1 MPLPLFRS
9 TPEVYEWDFHFSLS
23 CMFVYIKLS
32 GFLCMSLFNNHDLQW
47 EMCFL
52 LLSTQEMNTLYR
64 FWSYFLRSMFNSSM
78 YDEFRK
84 YAHEDAAAGYN
95 YGVECLFRFYRLVV
109 NCALYI
115 VLVIF
120 TVPTWILSFTSV
132 FSYLTKNSKYVS
144 LFSTLALMCG
154 SMYSYFSYGLEKD
167 FREDLYKDFEQLTVE
182 FYHKGNLYG
191 LEKYW

>member
-1 MPLPLFRS
+1 MQLSFKVVTLNVNATAS
-9 TPEVYEWDFHFSLS
+9 VLVHEVYEWDFHFSLS
-23 CMFVYIKLS
+23 CKFVYIKLS
-32 GFLCMSLFNNHDLQW
+32 GFLCIVSFQYPW
-47 EMCFL
+47 FAVRCVL

-120 TVPTWILSFTSV
+120 AVPTWILRFTCV

-144 LFSTLALMCG
+144 LQYISTNVWVYVFL
-154 SMYSYFSYGLEKD
+154 F
-167 FREDLYKDFEQLTVE
+167 QLWFGE
-182 FYHKGNLYG
+182 GF
-191 LEKYW
+191 

>member
-1 MPLPLFRS
+1 MHCLFS
-9 TPEVYEWDFHFSLS
+9 ISMICSE
-23 CMFVYIKLS
+23 K
-32 GFLCMSLFNNHDLQW
+32 
-47 EMCFL
+47 CFL

-120 TVPTWILSFTSV
+120 AVPT
-132 FSYLTKNSKYVS
+132 
-144 LFSTLALMCG
+144 
-154 SMYSYFSYGLEKD
+154 
-167 FREDLYKDFEQLTVE
+167 
-182 FYHKGNLYG
+182 
-191 LEKYW
+191 